1 MAITTMLGHVN
12 RAKDFY
18 NKESMYFALGRS
30 SAWEDEMSPPNEDA
44 GAVALDEVIGYKR
57 YMVKQIVRP
66 VKDGETADIKYKNED
81 WKVISEEDALDEG
94 ARWVYL
100 DTTIEYDEIPL
111 GFYRQVGLF
120 TGLKVASDVPEGKY
134 NLTVSEVEDEGILE
148 VIDNRQPSNRQA
160 DQTEKISLILEF

>member
-12 RAKDFY
+12 RAKDFF
-18 NKESMYFALGRS
+18 NKESIYFALGRS
-30 SAWEDEMSPPNEDA
+30 SAWDDEMSPPNEDA

-57 YMVKQIVRP
+57 YMVKHIVRP
-66 VKDGETADIKYKNED
+66 VKDNEQADIRYKNED
-81 WKVISEEDALDEG
+81 WKIISEESALDES

-120 TGLKVASDVPEGKY
+120 TGLQVAEDVPEGKY
-134 NLTVSEVEDEGILE
+134 SLTTSEVSDEGTLE

>member
-12 RAKDFY
+12 RAKDFF
-18 NKESMYFALGRS
+18 NKESIYFALGRS
-30 SAWEDEMSPPNEDA
+30 SAWEDEMNPPNEDA

-57 YMVKQIVRP
+57 YMVKHIVRP
-66 VKDGETADIKYKNED
+66 VKEEETADIKYKNEN
-81 WKVISEEDALDEG
+81 WKIISSDEALNEG

-120 TGLKVASDVPEGKY
+120 TGVVVNEGVPEGKY
-134 NLTVSEVEDEGILE
+134 NLTVDDVADEGTLE
-148 VIDNRQPSNRQA
+148 VIDNRQASNRQA